1 MVAALTSAAVGG
13 GWLADSLSIVPASA
27 AAAASG
33 SLVLAVGVWAGVR
46 RIDARRRTAAQIGQ
60 LRHERDRLQQALRDV
75 SDAVAVGRKRVAWAV
90 DQASQGQFA
99 RGESAIAPV
108 ESGDLCT
115 DVLASL
121 QCALAE
127 GWQAV
132 LRAAEQ
138 QHEALAAEA
147 ELADLARSIT
157 PRMQSLVN
165 RGIALIE
172 RVERSVEDPDLL
184 HELFQVDHLLT
195 QMRRAGESLAVLGG
209 STPPE
214 HAQPLLVAT
223 ALRRAVAEIEH
234 YPRVR
239 IAQQLQPSRPFALPG
254 YVSPSVVHLL
264 AEIMDNAARY
274 STDKV
279 EVYTTEVRGGLLIE
293 VLDRGGGIP
302 DDKRA
307 VLNDLL
313 ARPEA
318 VERRARVK
326 DGQIGLLVAALLAR
340 RYRINVQLRPSLWGG
355 VQAIVAIPEAL
366 LLQHEAEPAE
376 ATAELRLPA
385 SPAPQPSL
393 LEVPSPPPGQAA
405 AGLPRRRGTSSSHA
419 ASQPPSDPVT
429 PDATGREAHRPPLV
443 RRSSVPRERVPQRPA
458 PAPRGT
464 TAGSPAHDFMAQ
476 FTARETPS
484 PTPSDH

>member
-1 MVAALTSAAVGG
+1 MTSAAVGG
-13 GWLADSLSIVPASA
+13 GWLADSLSIAPAPV

-33 SLVLAVGVWAGVR
+33 ALVLAVGVWACIR
-46 RIDARRRTAAQIGQ
+46 RLEARNRTADHIGR
-60 LRHERDRLQQALRDV
+60 LTCERDLLHQALQ
-75 SDAVAVGRKRVAWAV
+75 DAADTVAVGRRQVAWAV
-90 DQASQGQFA
+90 EQAAQGQFA
-99 RGESAIAPV
+99 SGEPAIAPV
-108 ESGDLCT
+108 DSGDLCT
-115 DVLASL
+115 DVPANLRY
-121 QCALAE
+121 ALAE
-127 GWQAV
+127 GCRAV

-138 QHEALAAEA
+138 QHQAWTAEA
-147 ELADLARSIT
+147 ELADLSRSIT

-209 STPPE
+209 SLPPRD
-214 HAQPLLVAT
+214 AQPLLVAT

-239 IAQQLQPSRPFALPG
+239 IAQPHQPSRPFALPG

-279 EVYTTEVRGGLLIE
+279 EVYTTQVRGGLLIE

-302 DDKRA
+302 DHKRA

-318 VERRARVK
+318 VDRRARVR

-340 RYRINVQLRPSLWGG
+340 RYRIDVQLRPSLWGG

-366 LLQHEAEPAE
+366 LLQHGAEPVD
-376 ATAELRLPA
+376 ATTELRLPA
-385 SPAPQPSL
+385 PAAPQPSPL
-393 LEVPSPPPGQAA
+393 GSSSVTSRQPAPPPRLPRRGDASSSPGASPPPSGRQ
-405 AGLPRRRGTSSSHA
+405 
-419 ASQPPSDPVT
+419 T
-429 PDATGREAHRPPLV
+429 PDATGSDGHRPPLV
-443 RRSSVPRERVPQRPA
+443 RRSSLPQERVPPRPA
-458 PAPRGT
+458 PAPQG
-464 TAGSPAHDFMAQ
+464 TAGTPAHDFMAR
-476 FTARETPS
+476 FAAREPGPS
-484 PTPSDH
+484 NQ

>member
-1 MVAALTSAAVGG
+1 M
-13 GWLADSLSIVPASA
+13 
-27 AAAASG
+27 
-33 SLVLAVGVWAGVR
+33 
-46 RIDARRRTAAQIGQ
+46 
-60 LRHERDRLQQALRDV
+60 
-75 SDAVAVGRKRVAWAV
+75 VAVGRKQVSWAV
-90 DQASQGQFA
+90 EQASHGQFA
-99 RGESAIAPV
+99 SGEPATTPMDA
-108 ESGDLCT
+108 GDPCT
-115 DVLASL
+115 DVLTNL
-121 QCALAE
+121 QFALAE
-127 GWQAV
+127 GWLAV

-138 QHEALAAEA
+138 QHQALAAEA

-209 STPPE
+209 STPPQ

-239 IAQQLQPSRPFALPG
+239 IAQQRQPSRPFALPG

-302 DDKRA
+302 DHKRA

-318 VERRARVK
+318 ADRRARVR

-340 RYRINVQLRPSLWGG
+340 RYRIDVQLRPSLWGG

-366 LLQHEAEPAE
+366 LLQHEAEQVDV
-376 ATAELRLPA
+376 TAELRRPATAAATPSLPG
-385 SPAPQPSL
+385 SSSLPSGPPAPR
-393 LEVPSPPPGQAA
+393 
-405 AGLPRRRGTSSSHA
+405 LPRRGDASSSHVA
-419 ASQPPSDPVT
+419 AQPPSGRQTPEVT
-429 PDATGREAHRPPLV
+429 GGEGHRPPLA
-443 RRSSVPRERVPQRPA
+443 RRSSVPQEQVPSRPA
-458 PAPRGT
+458 PAPHG
-464 TAGSPAHDFMAQ
+464 TAGAPAHDFMAQ
-476 FTARETPS
+476 FTAREPS
-484 PTPSDH
+484 PTTH

>member
-1 MVAALTSAAVGG
+1 M
-13 GWLADSLSIVPASA
+13 
-27 AAAASG
+27 
-33 SLVLAVGVWAGVR
+33 
-46 RIDARRRTAAQIGQ
+46 
-60 LRHERDRLQQALRDV
+60 
-75 SDAVAVGRKRVAWAV
+75 VAVGRKQVAWAV
-90 DQASQGQFA
+90 EQASQGQFA
-99 RGESAIAPV
+99 SGEPATAPMGA
-108 ESGDLCT
+108 GDPCT
-115 DVLASL
+115 DVMAHL
-121 QCALAE
+121 QFTLAE

-138 QHEALAAEA
+138 QHQVLAAEA

-209 STPPE
+209 STPPQ

-239 IAQQLQPSRPFALPG
+239 IAQQHQPSRPFALPG

-302 DDKRA
+302 DQKRSA
-307 VLNDLL
+307 LNDLL

-318 VERRARVK
+318 VDRRARVK
-326 DGQIGLLVAALLAR
+326 EGQIGLLVAALLAR
-340 RYRINVQLRPSLWGG
+340 QYRINVQLRPSLWGG

-366 LLQHEAEPAE
+366 LLQHEARPVE

-385 SPAPQPSL
+385 SAAPQPSL
-393 LEVPSPPPGQAA
+393 LGVSPPGQAA
-405 AGLPRRRGTSSSHA
+405 AGPPRRHSASSSRI
-419 ASQPPSDPVT
+419 ASEPPSAPET
-429 PDATGREAHRPPLV
+429 PEATGRDGRRPPLV
-443 RRSSVPRERVPQRPA
+443 RRSSVPQERVPLRPA
-458 PAPRGT
+458 PAPEG
-464 TAGSPAHDFMAQ
+464 TAGAPAHDFMAR
-476 FTARETPS
+476 FAARETPG